1 MPPLKKPSNRPPAPG
16 RRVVTLALWMA
27 AGVAL
32 ALGLQSVLKRATAPQ
47 PSSAVLPPGRAVTY
61 ARDIAP
67 IVYQHCSGCHHPGDA
82 APFSLLNFADAQ
94 KRAKQIAEVTRRR
107 LMPPWL
113 PAPGYNEFVGQR
125 YLSEKEIA
133 LVQRWAEQGAPEGN
147 AAETPPS
154 PVFPESSW
162 KLGKPD
168 LVIQLPQ
175 PYVLAADGKDVY
187 RNFVIPVPVPSRRYV
202 RAVEL
207 NPGNAKVVHHA
218 FMLLDP
224 SRDSRRR
231 DAQDAELG
239 FPGLHTPPSAQ
250 APAGHFLSWQPG
262 KLATSDAEEFAWTL
276 EPDTD
281 FILQMHLRP
290 TGKPEQVQP
299 SVAFFFSERP
309 PTRVPFKFGLW
320 THAID
325 IPAGATN
332 HVINESYT
340 LSAPVEVMRVLPHT
354 HYLGKELRAWATLPD
369 GTQQWLLNIPAWDF
383 NWQGDY
389 AYQKPIPLPKG
400 ATIHMSYAFDNST
413 NNPVNPSHPP
423 RAVRYGV
430 NSEDEMAE
438 LWLQVLTRNTND
450 AALIEKDYQPR
461 VFRGT
466 ISYNTYLLGRDPANA
481 KAHTEIGKAH
491 LFLGQLDDSARFL
504 RRAVELKPDEDEAH
518 YFLGLLWRVS
528 GRLADAQ
535 KEFETTVRLNPN
547 HHKAH
552 GNLGVIH
559 LQEGRIP
566 EAEVHLR
573 AALLINPSDDV
584 AKQALKDIESRRGV
598 K

>member
-1 MPPLKKPSNRPPAPG
+1 M
-16 RRVVTLALWMA
+16 TFALWLG
-27 AGVAL
+27 AGVMM
-32 ALGLQSVLKRATAPQ
+32 ALGIQSVLKRGASQ
-47 PSSAVLPPGRAVTY
+47 PPPSVAIDPSRPVTFSK
-61 ARDIAP
+61 DIAP
-67 IVYQHCSGCHHPGDA
+67 ILYGQCAPCHHPGDA
-82 APFSLLNFADAQ
+82 APFSFLGFADAQ

-133 LVQRWAEQGAPEGN
+133 LIQRWAEQGAPEGN
-147 AAETPPS
+147 PAETPPS

-168 LVIQLPQ
+168 LVIQLSQ
-175 PYVLAADGKDVY
+175 PYTLAADGKDVY
-187 RNFVIPVPVPSRRYV
+187 RNFVIPVPTSSRRYV

-207 NPGNAKVVHHA
+207 NPGNAKAVHHA

-224 SRDSRRR
+224 TRDSRRR
-231 DAQDAELG
+231 DAKDAELG

-262 KLATSDAEEFAWTL
+262 KLATSDADEFAWAL

-299 SVAFFFSERP
+299 SVAFFFSEQQ
-309 PTRVPFKFGLW
+309 PTRAPIKFGLW
-320 THAID
+320 THGID

-332 HVINESYT
+332 HVIHESYT
-340 LSAPVEVMRVLPHT
+340 LPAPVEVMRVLPHT

-389 AYQKPIPLPKG
+389 AYQKPVALPKG

-438 LWLQVLTRNTND
+438 LWLQVLTRNSND
-450 AALIEKDYQPR
+450 TALIEKDYQPR

-466 ISYNTYLLGRDPANA
+466 ISYNTYLLGQDPDNA
-481 KAHTEIGKAH
+481 KAHSEIGKAY
-491 LFLGQLDDSARFL
+491 LFLSQLDDSARFL
-504 RRAVELKPDEDEAH
+504 RRAVELKPDEDESH

-547 HHKAH
+547 HQKAH
-552 GNLGVIH
+552 GNLGLVH

-573 AALLINPSDDV
+573 AALLINPADDV
-584 AKQALKDIESRRGV
+584 AKKALGDIESRRGA

>member
-1 MPPLKKPSNRPPAPG
+1 MLVLGVQSAMKRGAPSTVPEAAVDPSRP
-16 RRVVTLALWMA
+16 VTFSKD
-27 AGVAL
+27 V
-32 ALGLQSVLKRATAPQ
+32 
-47 PSSAVLPPGRAVTY
+47 
-61 ARDIAP
+61 AP
-67 IVYQHCSGCHHPGDA
+67 ILYSQCAPCHHPGDA
-82 APFSLLNFADAQ
+82 APFSLLSYDDAQ

-125 YLSEKEIA
+125 YLSEQQIA
-133 LVQRWAEQGAPEGN
+133 LLQRWAEQGAVEGN
-147 AAETPPS
+147 PADAPKP
-154 PVFPESSW
+154 PVFAEANW

-175 PYVLAADGKDVY
+175 PYMLSADGKDVY

-207 NPGNAKVVHHA
+207 NPGNAKAVHHA

-231 DAQDAELG
+231 DAQDVEPG

-262 KLATSDAEEFAWTL
+262 KLPTADADEFAWAL

-299 SVAFFFSERP
+299 SVAFYFTDRQ
-309 PTRVPFKFGLW
+309 PTRAPLKFGLW

-332 HVINESYT
+332 HVINDSYT
-340 LSAPVEVMRVLPHT
+340 LPSPVEVMRVLPHT

-369 GTQQWLLNIPAWDF
+369 GTQRWLLNIPAWDF

-423 RAVRYGV
+423 RAVRYGA

-438 LWLQVLTRNTND
+438 LWLQVLTRDSND
-450 AALIEKDYQPR
+450 TALIEKDYQPR

-466 ISYNTYLLGRDPANA
+466 ISYNTYLLGREPGNA
-481 KAHTEIGKAH
+481 KAHTEIGKTY
-491 LFLGQLDDSARFL
+491 LFLGQLEDSARFL

-528 GRLADAQ
+528 GRLVDAQ

-584 AKQALKDIESRRGV
+584 AKQALNDIESRRGG